1 MKEYTL
7 ETKARY
13 ATVTNSV
20 NPITGNDVVLV
31 GVFSKVSGRLLATY
45 EVSEHTLFESF
56 SALLKFAK
64 ASQLDTPSHPI
75 DDLPSDDSIGG
86 VSPSSS
92 VELHPSNDA
101 LTDDSHSPVQ
111 SPIINSDVAFEN
123 GSLAGESSPVAASS
137 YPATSDTLFIFKH
150 YPQTCSQC
158 KTSLS
163 DFNTNDL
170 NPICN
175 ACLWFSEDVDETDL
189 YEDDRDKTYPLEP
202 PKFKT
207 KPSYLA
213 VLS

>member
-20 NPITGNDVVLV
+20 NPITGNDIVLI
-31 GVFSKVSGRLLATY
+31 GVFSKISGRLLATY
-45 EVSEHTLFESF
+45 DVSEHTPFESF

-64 ASQLDTPSHPI
+64 ASQLDTPSHPSH
-75 DDLPSDDSIGG
+75 DLPSDDSLGG

-137 YPATSDTLFIFKH
+137 YPATSDTPFS
-150 YPQTCSQC
+150 YR
-158 KTSLS
+158 
-163 DFNTNDL
+163 DL
-170 NPICN
+170 NTIVH
-175 ACLWFSEDVDETDL
+175 ALDHYIAYISKSDL
-189 YEDDRDKTYPLEP
+189 KELEHLNIDFESDRKASILRLTSFTERIR
-202 PKFKT
+202 
-207 KPSYLA
+207 SMA
-213 VLS
+213 ASVRGVLS

>member
-20 NPITGNDVVLV
+20 NPITGNDIVLV
-31 GVFSKVSGRLLATY
+31 GVFSKISGRLLATY
-45 EVSEHTLFESF
+45 DVSEHTPFESF

-64 ASQLDTPSHPI
+64 ASQLDTPSHPSH
-75 DDLPSDDSIGG
+75 DLPSDDLLGG

-101 LTDDSHSPVQ
+101 LTDDPHSPVQ

-137 YPATSDTLFIFKH
+137 YPATSDTLFS
-150 YPQTCSQC
+150 YR
-158 KTSLS
+158 
-163 DFNTNDL
+163 DL
-170 NPICN
+170 NTIVN
-175 ACLWFSEDVDETDL
+175 ALDHYIDFISKSDL
-189 YEDDRDKTYPLEP
+189 KELEHLNIDFESDRKASISRL
-202 PKFKT
+202 
-207 KPSYLA
+207 
-213 VLS
+213 LSFTHRIAGIASSMDGGQL

>member
-1 MKEYTL
+1 MKDFVL
-7 ETKARY
+7 ETKTKCINIEVLHDSIWVWAGIDGSY
-13 ATVTNSV
+13 QLDKSHYQKLKSYKSV
-20 NPITGNDVVLV
+20 
-31 GVFSKVSGRLLATY
+31 
-45 EVSEHTLFESF
+45 
-56 SALLKFAK
+56 SALLKYAK
-64 ASQLDTPSHPI
+64 ANQLDTPSHPSH
-75 DDLPSDDSIGG
+75 DLPSDDSLGG

-101 LTDDSHSPVQ
+101 LTDDSHSSVQ

-137 YPATSDTLFIFKH
+137 YPATSDTPFILKH

-189 YEDDRDKTYPLEP
+189 YEDDRDKTYPLET

-207 KPSYLA
+207 KSSYLA

>member
-7 ETKARY
+7 ETKSRY
-13 ATVTNSV
+13 VTVTNGV
-20 NPITGNDVVLV
+20 NPVTGNEVVLV

-45 EVSEHTLFESF
+45 EVSEHTPFESF

-111 SPIINSDVAFEN
+111 SPISLADHIVK

-137 YPATSDTLFIFKH
+137 YSATSDTPFILKH

-207 KPSYLA
+207 KSSYLA

>member
-20 NPITGNDVVLV
+20 NPITGNDIVLV
-31 GVFSKVSGRLLATY
+31 GVFSKISGRLLATY
-45 EVSEHTLFESF
+45 DVSEHIPFESF

-64 ASQLDTPSHPI
+64 ASQLDTPSHPSH
-75 DDLPSDDSIGG
+75 DLPSDDSLGG

-137 YPATSDTLFIFKH
+137 YPATSDTLLQIDKQ
-150 YPQTCSQC
+150 PQ
-158 KTSLS
+158 
-163 DFNTNDL
+163 
-170 NPICN
+170 
-175 ACLWFSEDVDETDL
+175 
-189 YEDDRDKTYPLEP
+189 RLE
-202 PKFKT
+202 
-207 KPSYLA
+207 
-213 VLS
+213 VV

>member
-20 NPITGNDVVLV
+20 NLITGNDIVLV
-31 GVFSKVSGRLLATY
+31 GVFSKISGRLLATY
-45 EVSEHTLFESF
+45 DVSEHTPFESF

-64 ASQLDTPSHPI
+64 ASQLDTPSHPSH
-75 DDLPSDDSIGG
+75 DLPSDDLLGG

-111 SPIINSDVAFEN
+111 SPISLADHIAK

-137 YPATSDTLFIFKH
+137 YPATSDTLLQIDKQ
-150 YPQTCSQC
+150 PQ
-158 KTSLS
+158 
-163 DFNTNDL
+163 
-170 NPICN
+170 
-175 ACLWFSEDVDETDL
+175 
-189 YEDDRDKTYPLEP
+189 RLE
-202 PKFKT
+202 
-207 KPSYLA
+207 
-213 VLS
+213 VV

>member
-1 MKEYTL
+1 MQDYMIQ
-7 ETKARY
+7 TKDRLAN
-13 ATVTNSV
+13 VCEHK
-20 NPITGNDVVLV
+20 GFWLV
-31 GVFSKVSGRLLATY
+31 GVTSLKSGRHLATY
-45 EVSEHTLFESF
+45 RLKDYPKFNSY
-56 SALLKFAK
+56 SALVKYAK
-64 ASQLDTPSHPI
+64 ANHLDTTSQQVN
-75 DDLPSDDSIGG
+75 DLPSDDLACV

-175 ACLWFSEDVDETDL
+175 ACLWFSEEVDETDL
-189 YEDDRDKTYPLEP
+189 YEDD
-202 PKFKT
+202 
-207 KPSYLA
+207 
-213 VLS
+213 